1 MLHWNQRACRCFLI
15 PLIVDVTVYLE
26 IQVEAIESK
35 KKIPTCMCSLESL
48 FSSYLTILDIYG
60 HLCSRYHTRRPLFM
74 AQNWN
79 YAMNIFIQWIADS
92 NHSST
97 SFVLITAISHDI
109 LKLPDWWLYILY
121 DVFHLQALHFSPFSF
136 ISLASFH
143 EYIPLLIPSFS
154 LFATKSWFIVCF
166 L

>member
-1 MLHWNQRACRCFLI
+1 MLHWNQRACHCCLI
-15 PLIVDVTVYLE
+15 LLIVAVTVYLE
-26 IQVEAIESK
+26 IQVEAIESM

-48 FSSYLTILDIYG
+48 FSSYIWPSLF
-60 HLCSRYHTRRPLFM
+60 YHTRRPLFM

-121 DVFHLQALHFSPFSF
+121 DVFHLQALHFFPFSF
-136 ISLASFH
+136 ISLALFH

-154 LFATKSWFIVCF
+154 LFATKSWFIVSF
-166 L
+166 F